1 MQMTLNLHRE
11 KKLNKYKLHR
21 LSTIHQIKPLG
32 QNGDRLWVTMCITIQ
47 GECTEQ
53 GHFIVNKVNTMMRCT
68 SRRDNSLLELK
79 RDPSALSMLIRIS
92 GIVSSSLDVVPQVR
106 YRPI

>member
-1 MQMTLNLHRE
+1 MTLNLYRE
-11 KKLNKYKLHR
+11 NKLNKYKSHR

-32 QNGDRLWVTMCITIQ
+32 QNGDRLWVKMYVTIQ
-47 GECTEQ
+47 GECIEQ
-53 GHFIVNKVNTMMRCT
+53 SHFIVNKVNTMMRCT

-92 GIVSSSLDVVPQVR
+92 GAVSSSLDVVPQVR